1 MSSSKPSSEWVSQ
14 GFQDCACRHCRLL
27 LRVLPVNA
35 LYDNSEEMDLILS
48 HLGIF
53 GFVILRRDRIILY
66 FQVFF
71 FLQNSKVYSPFL
83 CCGNGNLFWVKFE
96 KTLNSNN
103 FIKFVFEI
111 WTLLSIQVL
120 KLQWSWLWIKMIM
133 LIVKENDWLYFWK
146 LNWLVFIYV

>member
-96 KTLNSNN
+96 KNLYLKYEHYYQFKCWNYSDHGYEL
-103 FIKFVFEI
+103 K
-111 WTLLSIQVL
+111 WSCLSS
-120 KLQWSWLWIKMIM
+120 KKMTDYTFG
-133 LIVKENDWLYFWK
+133 N
-146 LNWLVFIYV
+146 